1 MLYGYVA
8 VYCEESVRGVT
19 SYQSSTWIRKEMN
32 RIATDFQARWKWQG
46 SPKSWHTNLH
56 RQKMT
61 NMWRP
66 VCLKDLFK
74 PQIQIPN
81 DQVKM
86 GILDLLI
93 SPYISIYIYILPF
106 QASKILTIP
115 RIAPWSTPAN
125 VGPKDTTTWCCVHR
139 SSVFSKEFQRQ
150 KITAWAILLEIGFT
164 GIIWGGFPRVTT

>member
-8 VYCEESVRGVT
+8 VYWEESVRGVT
-19 SYQSSTWIRKEMN
+19 SYQSSTWIRKVMN

-66 VCLKDLFK
+66 LLKGFVQTSNTNPKWPSENEHIGSSD
-74 PQIQIPN
+74 ITI
-81 DQVKM
+81 
-86 GILDLLI
+86 
-93 SPYISIYIYILPF
+93 YIHIYIYILPF
-106 QASKILTIP
+106 QASKFLPIS

-139 SSVFSKEFQRQ
+139 SSVFSKESQRQ
-150 KITAWAILLEIGFT
+150 KNHSVGYTS
-164 GIIWGGFPRVTT
+164 RN